1 MYKSDV
7 DLTASECE
15 NKRSLWGYIYSYS
28 SRNVLQLEVDMIF
41 LHLRAFGRI
50 M

>member
-1 MYKSDV
+1 MYESDV

-15 NKRSLWGYIYSYS
+15 NKRGLWGYIYSYS
-28 SRNVLQLEVDMIF
+28 SRNILLVEVDIIF
-41 LHLRAFGRI
+41 LHLRAFGRN